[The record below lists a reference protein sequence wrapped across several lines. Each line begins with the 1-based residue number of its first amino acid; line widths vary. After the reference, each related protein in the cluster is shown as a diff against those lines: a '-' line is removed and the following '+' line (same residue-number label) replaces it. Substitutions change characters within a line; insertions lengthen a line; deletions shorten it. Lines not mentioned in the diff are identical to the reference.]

1 MVFLIILIT
10 LLYPLKEGIITQH
23 NTFEKTFIC
32 GNYEFVACCR
42 PWVVAKNFSRHD
54 IFRASSIG
62 TPIFASQVSYY
73 SFLDLNI
80 DL

>member
-1 MVFLIILIT
+1 M
-10 LLYPLKEGIITQH
+10 
-23 NTFEKTFIC
+23 
-32 GNYEFVACCR
+32 
-42 PWVVAKNFSRHD
+42 VAKNFSRHD

-80 DL
+80 DLLNPTNLINCAEDTTKWELREWR